1 LVVRRPAA
9 ALVAALVLIPLVG
22 GLAGCGSGT
31 GQLQVRISSPDAGSS
46 TSAYTPT
53 DPTTFAQYKP
63 GDNAT
68 LVITVQNTGPGTL
81 TGVTLHVI
89 LPAPFHYRA
98 TTSISAP
105 GATRTQPLDPAVN
118 TNAPIFGLWTIAP
131 PGAEGTGQASEVQIT
146 FTASVDGQPG
156 GAIVQAFA
164 AGDASA
170 GQTNAAPYNLIVS
183 AAAKLSALVSVNPA
197 TEARGGTVIYQVRVT
212 NSGTGN
218 AQDVAVLVTLPPVMT
233 FAGSVTPFAGNGTR
247 NKGVDPIKNTLDVF
261 YDGFLLPPTSNAG
274 LGYVVIVFKANVLG
288 GRAPSSTQA
297 PGGSDQ
303 PTPTPTPT
311 TAPSSVPPGTYTVD
325 VQVTDQDGD
334 TFTLHQVAPVA
345 VT

>member
-1 LVVRRPAA
+1 LALRRPAA
-9 ALVAALVLIPLVG
+9 ALVAALVLGPLVG
-22 GLAGCGSGT
+22 GLASCGSGS
-31 GQLQVRISSPDAGSS
+31 GQLQVSISSPDAGSS
-46 TSAYTPT
+46 TAAYTPT

-63 GDNAT
+63 GDEAT
-68 LVITVQNTGPGTL
+68 LVITVENTGPGTL
-81 TGVTLHVI
+81 SGVTLHVI
-89 LPAPFHYRA
+89 LPALFHYRA

-118 TNAPIFGLWTIAP
+118 TNAPIYGLWTISP
-131 PGAEGTGQASEVQIT
+131 PGAEGRGQASEVQIT

-156 GAIVQAFA
+156 GATVQAFA
-164 AGDASA
+164 ADDASA
-170 GQTNAAPYNLIVS
+170 GQTDAAPYNLIVS

-197 TEARGGTVIYQVRVT
+197 SEARGGAVIYEVRIS

-218 AQDVAVLVTLPPVMT
+218 AQDVALLVTLPPVMT
-233 FAGSVTPFAGNGTR
+233 FASSVTPFAGNGTR

-274 LGYVVIVFKANVLG
+274 PGFVVIVFKANVLG
-288 GRAPSSTQA
+288 GRTSSRQPPT
-297 PGGSDQ
+297 GGDQ
-303 PTPTPTPT
+303 PTPTPTAT
-311 TAPSSVPPGTYTVD
+311 AAPSTVPTGTYTVD